1 MDHGYFVRSYGEVT
15 SSWASSPI
23 LSTGKPT
30 DGTDGSGDNQ
40 TEHEFQLKSNTKNP
54 SLPILQLWIS
64 HI

>member
-23 LSTGKPT
+23 LSTGKPI
-30 DGTDGSGDNQ
+30 DGSGDNQ
-40 TEHEFQLKSNTKNP
+40 TEHEFQLKSNIKNP